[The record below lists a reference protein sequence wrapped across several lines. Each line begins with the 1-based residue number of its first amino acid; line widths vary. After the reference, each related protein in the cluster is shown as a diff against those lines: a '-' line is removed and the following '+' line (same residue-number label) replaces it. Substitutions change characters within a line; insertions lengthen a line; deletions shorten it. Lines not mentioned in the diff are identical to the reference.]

1 MRKFSG
7 GLLFLLLLTFVDLS
21 NFCVLACMF
30 ERFYHVHKS
39 LANRYMQ
46 TEVAAAAAAAAEQ
59 L

>member
-7 GLLFLLLLTFVDLS
+7 GLLFLLLLTFVEVS

-30 ERFYHVHKS
+30 ESFYHVHKS

-46 TEVAAAAAAAAEQ
+46 KAAAAAAAAAAEQ